1 MPLPNF
7 SLLTVQKNRRR
18 PAMYI
23 YYVND
28 VRRKTSIVCGCAGA
42 LNKKESKGSNPL
54 PHVPSFQEATVI
66 KSIEQV
72 VV

>member
-1 MPLPNF
+1 
-7 SLLTVQKNRRR
+7 
-18 PAMYI
+18 MYI

-28 VRRKTSIVCGCAGA
+28 VRRKTLIVCGCTGA
-42 LNKKESKGSNPL
+42 LNKKKSKGSNPL

-66 KSIEQV
+66 ESIKQV